1 MLKIARQAL
10 PDSKSREN
18 NSGAVLSYLRQF
30 MPGSLVHAWL
40 QYLMHMP
47 QSLGAAFHQILVWAL
62 PSSVL

>member
-1 MLKIARQAL
+1 MPYMGVVCIYARLATELLACYVLKIARQAL

-40 QYLMHMP
+40 
-47 QSLGAAFHQILVWAL
+47 
-62 PSSVL
+62 